1 MGVHVIVV
9 EVVVSQL
16 EMSRFTITVDIIDD
30 ALTLVLLKKRR
41 QLQSL
46 LFVQCS

>member
-1 MGVHVIVV
+1 MGVHVIVI